1 MKTDQEP
8 DENTNIFIQ
17 DIQCMLRDINKDH
30 ENNKLKTQEY
40 FQTIASNPHH
50 TYTSREQIAILIDIM
65 NRYNKNIEEYQKNM
79 QDLSTIARNII
90 KSQRSISS
98 ESHSSDDTI
107 VSGSSSSLYNYF
119 MQLLWG
125 KPSTHKNNLTAV
137 QPGREP
143 SVDLRDIFAESETD
157 EIQHNPAQLIN
168 AWVETDTS
176 EKKVK
181 RRNTVQPII
190 KHIPHL

>member
-1 MKTDQEP
+1 M
-8 DENTNIFIQ
+8 I
-17 DIQCMLRDINKDH
+17 
-30 ENNKLKTQEY
+30 
-40 FQTIASNPHH
+40 
-50 TYTSREQIAILIDIM
+50 
-65 NRYNKNIEEYQKNM
+65 RYNKNIEEYQKNM